1 MGTTITFSQEIRMTD
16 NKKSRYLI
24 L

>member
-1 MGTTITFSQEIRMTD
+1 MGTTISFSQEIRMTD